1 MSYYAAL
8 RRAEKFYKTLMSIQ
22 SSHFGGAWVVFNNIG
37 FKHLIRKAR
46 VRSRKEQMKRFELL
60 KYVPEILKN
69 PDANVSYRIATSGYH
84 KVHYWSF
91 REEKDGKD
99 ITVVVRQVGN
109 GTKHFYSVMSK
120 P

>member
-1 MSYYAAL
+1 
-8 RRAEKFYKTLMSIQ
+8 MSIQ

-46 VRSRKEQMKRFELL
+46 VRSRKEQIKRFELL

-69 PDANVSYRIATSGYH
+69 PDANVLCRITTSGHH
-84 KVHYWSF
+84 KTHYWSF

-109 GTKHFYSVMSK
+109 GVKHFYSVMNKS
-120 P
+120 